1 MRICIIDDN
10 ALLANALTFG
20 LEDRG
25 HQVMCARTGADGLAA
40 IEAADYD
47 VAVIDWQMPGLRG
60 DAVAERV
67 RALRPG
73 VAILLMSGGSVR
85 DDIETVLGRRDIVD
99 HYIEKPFTPSQLLSA
114 IQIALSNAPGGMRSE
129 AEPS

>member
-10 ALLANALTFG
+10 VLLANALTFG

-25 HQVMCARTGADGLAA
+25 HQVTCARTGMDGLAE
-40 IEAADYD
+40 IEAGDYD

-73 VAILLMSGGSVR
+73 IAIVLMSGGSVR
-85 DDIETVLGRRDIVD
+85 DDIETVRGRRDLVD
-99 HYIEKPFTPSQLLSA
+99 HYIEKPFTPGQLLDA
-114 IQIALSNAPGGMRSE
+114 IALALANANTANNAS
-129 AEPS
+129 S